1 MEKFGSSS
9 TKLMTRPFSFAV
21 VILAGGKSSRM
32 NGINKAFLDINNQKL
47 INIILFK
54 FINLKLPI
62 AINANQHINRFK
74 QFNDNVIQD
83 KNYIGLG
90 PLSGIYTAM
99 NWTKTQGLNWVLT
112 LPCDVPFFPN
122 DIFFKIEEKIK
133 NINENIKIISF
144 SSNEKKH
151 HIISA
156 WNLCLKEELKFA
168 LESGV
173 RKVDTFVSRF
183 KNVYFNYNFD
193 EKSLDPFFNINSKN
207 EIKKLENFRIN

>member
-1 MEKFGSSS
+1 MIK
-9 TKLMTRPFSFAV
+9 PFSFAV

-32 NGINKAFLDINNQKL
+32 NGINKAFLYINNQKL
-47 INIILFK
+47 INIILCK
-54 FINLKLPI
+54 VVNLKLPV

-74 QFNDNVIQD
+74 QFNNNVIKD

-90 PLSGIYTAM
+90 PLSGVYTAM
-99 NWTKTQGLNWVLT
+99 SWTKTQSLNWVLT

-122 DIFFKIEEKIK
+122 DIFFKVEEKIK
-133 NINENIKIISF
+133 NINKNIKIISF

-156 WNLCLKEELKFA
+156 WNLCLKKDLKFA
-168 LESGV
+168 LENRE

-183 KNVYFNYNFD
+183 KNEYLKYNFD
-193 EKSLDPFFNINSKN
+193 AKSLDPFFNINSEN
-207 EIKKLENFRIN
+207 EIKKLESYKLN